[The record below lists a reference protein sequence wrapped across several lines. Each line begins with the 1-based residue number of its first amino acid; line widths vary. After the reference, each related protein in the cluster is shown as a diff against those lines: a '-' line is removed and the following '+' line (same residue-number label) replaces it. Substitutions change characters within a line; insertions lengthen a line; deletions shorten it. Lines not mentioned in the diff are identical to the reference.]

1 MLEGIQ
7 VLGRAVLER
16 SRQYASND
24 EEALLRTLVKVDEA
38 TRYGGLVHMQLITS
52 DDNWH
57 LHADPQDIDPEIL
70 VQALWLGHAPRNLPQ
85 DRATVSSLEY
95 LISQVL
101 PALSGRIAAG
111 LQNSFLRDQLQE
123 ILNAI
128 ALELPV
134 SGKTSGQRY
143 RWVWNLPALGWAHWE
158 WVPKGRR
165 KELEALARTED
176 VEAPTDRLFQDHAL
190 QHGAK
195 RTIAL
200 MAAMLQ
206 TGLQAQL
213 GLEKHGRYLYTLYTD
228 DLWLARD
235 SSYHHY
241 LYQHYLGSL
250 FESAQSGICY
260 LCGQYHEKVTDNTT
274 RLWLKFYITDK
285 PGFASGFRKENF
297 YRNYR
302 LCPECYKVLLAGEN
316 FMRTRL
322 RSWLGTQV
330 YVVPVFYLPH
340 VQPSGS
346 DLEAWAE
353 YVTNRWQASL
363 TLEGWKAFREK
374 LQVYRRFEER
384 KASFLLDF
392 LFVEGDERSIKLQHY
407 IRDVHPSRL
416 DKLDTARNKTRALAE
431 HRLVPVNPWDLGLRV
446 MFYLFP
452 IGRHGQG
459 RKAFFQFLEALL
471 IQRPLV
477 FRNLV
482 PLFLETASIH
492 RFQKYGAYVHTPA
505 KDSDFALRVFLVQTQ
520 LLRSIL
526 QQLDMLIPS
535 GGASM
540 TEAKFVEEVRQLVS
554 PDIWNYMEAIQLNLA
569 ERALFLLGVLVGEV
583 ALKQQQTGS
592 TPILSKIH
600 FQGMDANKVRRLS
613 NEMLDQLRIYKA
625 LNARTRD
632 LFSAMRILM
641 DQAGSF
647 LSPAENTYWVL
658 SGYAFRHLQ
667 RFGQNESASSED
679 QVQEQGG

>member
-7 VLGRAVLER
+7 VLGRAALER
-16 SRQYASND
+16 SRQYASDN

-38 TRYGGLVHMQLITS
+38 TRYGGLVHMRLIL
-52 DDNWH
+52 DGDNWH
-57 LHADPQDIDPEIL
+57 LRADPQEIDPGIL
-70 VQALWLGHAPRNLPQ
+70 SEALWLGHAPRNLPQ

-111 LQNSFLRDQLQE
+111 LQNPPLRDQLQE
-123 ILNAI
+123 ALDAM
-128 ALELPV
+128 ALELSV
-134 SGKTSGQRY
+134 SRKASEQRY

-165 KELEALARTED
+165 KELEALAQAED
-176 VEAPTDRLFQDHAL
+176 VEAPTARLFQDHAR
-190 QHGAK
+190 QHGAR

-200 MAAMLQ
+200 IATILQ

-213 GLEKHGRYLYTLYTD
+213 GLDKRGRYLYTLHVGGR
-228 DLWLARD
+228 WLARD

-250 FESAQSGICY
+250 FENARPGTCH
-260 LCGQYHEKVTDNTT
+260 LCGQHHEKVTDNTT

-302 LCPECYKVLLAGEN
+302 LCSGCYKVLLTGEN

-322 RSWLGTQV
+322 HSWLGTQV

-353 YVTNRWQASL
+353 YITNRWQASL

-374 LQVYRRFEER
+374 LHAYRRFEER

-407 IRDVHPSRL
+407 IRDVPPSRL
-416 DKLDTARNKTRALAE
+416 DELDAARNRARSLAE
-431 HRLVPVNPWDLGLRV
+431 GYLAPVNPWDPGLRV

-452 IGRHGQG
+452 IGQHGQG
-459 RKAFFQFLEALL
+459 RKAFFQFLEALFT
-471 IQRPLV
+471 QRPLV

-492 RFQKYGAYVHTPA
+492 RFQKYGAYVHAPA

-520 LLRSIL
+520 LLRYTL
-526 QQLDMLIPS
+526 QQLSMLIPS

-540 TEAKFVEEVRQLVS
+540 TEVKFVEEVRQLVS
-554 PDIWNYMEAIQLNLA
+554 PDIWDYMEAIQLDLA

-583 ALKQQQTGS
+583 ALRQQQTGS
-592 TPILSKIH
+592 TPILNKIH
-600 FQGMDANKVRRLS
+600 FQGMNANKVRRLS

-625 LNARTRD
+625 LNTRTKD
-632 LFSAMRILM
+632 LFSATRVLM
-641 DQAGSF
+641 DQAGSL
-647 LSPAENTYWVL
+647 LSPAENTYWVI

-667 RFGQNESASSED
+667 RFGQSQTASS
-679 QVQEQGG
+679 